1 MQKQK
6 IYTNKYV
13 SKTQTHHTGCALP
26 GGSYRHVTYI

>member
-26 GGSYRHVTYI
+26 GGATAM